1 MVLDVGIVLC
11 WKRDYE
17 SMKRK
22 CSGFA
27 AGCIP
32 SYFWTVIKGLEN
44 FFVDV
49 DHRLGEP
56 RYICVSL
63 YCFNLFCILCINLTV
78 YLLFFYG
85 PVF

>member
-1 MVLDVGIVLC
+1 MIVYGIVMY

-27 AGCIP
+27 KGCIP
-32 SYFWTVIKGLEN
+32 SYFWTGN

-49 DHRLGEP
+49 AHRLGEP

-63 YCFNLFCILCINLTV
+63 
-78 YLLFFYG
+78 
-85 PVF
+85 